1 MVADFLDGAG
11 DDGGGIFGVVKFEVH
26 AASDVLQFEHGASPG
41 GTGDADQNGLG
52 AKLGM
57 AGKQGQIFI
66 QHDGGVAMILGLNFE
81 HGRGGKIFQE
91 NAAFHFRLND
101 VAIYFVAEIGV
112 GREQ

>member
-1 MVADFLDGAG
+1 ME
-11 DDGGGIFGVVKFEVH
+11 KFEVH
-26 AASDVLQFEHGASPG
+26 AAPNVAAAEHGASPSG
-41 GTGDADQNGLG
+41 PGDTDHHGLG

-57 AGKQGQIFI
+57 AGKHSQILAE
-66 QHDGGVAMILGLNFE
+66 HDRGVAVISGLNLE

-91 NAAFHFRLND
+91 NAAFDLRLND

>member
-1 MVADFLDGAG
+1 MEKLQM
-11 DDGGGIFGVVKFEVH
+11 H
-26 AASDVLQFEHGASPG
+26 AAANVATPEHGASPG

-57 AGKQGQIFI
+57 AGEQGQIFI
-66 QHDGGVAMILGLNFE
+66 QHNGGVAMILGLNFE

-91 NAAFHFRLND
+91 NAAFHIRLND